1 MLILTRRLGEK
12 VIINENEDKKIA
24 ITVVEVLGDRIK
36 LGINAPKNIKIL
48 REELCDKFKK

>member
-1 MLILTRRLGEK
+1 MLILTRRLGET
-12 VIINENEDKKIA
+12 VIINENEDKKIS

-48 REELCDKFKK
+48 REELFDKFKK

>member
-1 MLILTRRLGEK
+1 MLILTRRLGET
-12 VIINENEDKKIA
+12 VIVNENEDKKIA

-48 REELCDKFKK
+48 REELYDKVKK